1 MNKKQTDVLVVGFA
15 LFAMFFGAG
24 NLIFPPYLGVISG
37 DKWILA
43 MLGFLITGIGL
54 PLMGIVAVATSGT
67 SINDLADRVHPKFG
81 PILGTI
87 IMIIIGPL
95 FAIPRTAATTFEIAV
110 RPIAPGA
117 NNLIFILIFFAITL
131 YFAIKPASV
140 VDNIGKILTPVLLI
154 VLLIIIAKGIITP
167 VGDMAV
173 LSEPATFPK
182 GFTEGYQTMDALG
195 SVILAGI
202 VINSIIAKGY
212 TEKSQTIS
220 MAIKAG
226 IIAAAGLSVVYV
238 GLMYLGAGMSSTFDG
253 TVERTTLIITITET
267 LLGGVGKYALG
278 ITVGLACLTTA
289 IGLTSAAGDFFSGI
303 TNGKLSYKMVT
314 IVTVVMSAIIASMG
328 VEKIIAFSVPILCLS
343 YPVVIV
349 LIVMSVTLGK
359 VVKSRAPFAGA
370 VLGAFLVSF
379 VDFLIGMGAQSP
391 ILLSIQSSMPLSGA
405 GFGWVVPTIVLSIIF
420 TLFDKMRQ
428 KQTAGDNA

>member
-24 NLIFPPYLGVISG
+24 NLIFPPYLGVIAG
-37 DKWILA
+37 DNWMLA

-81 PILGTI
+81 PILGSV

-95 FAIPRTAATTFEIAV
+95 FAIPRTAATTFEIAM
-110 RPIAPGA
+110 RPILPGA

-154 VLLIIIAKGIITP
+154 VLLIIIAKGVITP

-173 LSEPATFPK
+173 LSEPAKFSK

-212 TEKSQTIS
+212 TEKSQTVS

-226 IIAAAGLSVVYV
+226 VIAAAGLTVVYV

-278 ITVGLACLTTA
+278 ITVGLACLTTS
-289 IGLTSAAGDFFSGI
+289 IGLTSAAGDFFSNI

-314 IVTVVMSAIIASMG
+314 IVTVIMSAIIASMG

-349 LIVMSVTLGK
+349 LIVMSVVLGGK
-359 VVKSRAPFAGA
+359 VKSRAPFAGA
-370 VLGAFLVSF
+370 VFGAFAVSF
-379 VDFLIGMGAQSP
+379 VDFMIGMGAQSP
-391 ILLSIQSSMPLSGA
+391 ILLSIQSSMPFAAA
-405 GFGWVVPTIVLSIIF
+405 GFGWIVPSIALAIIF
-420 TLFDKMRQ
+420 TIFDKMRQ
-428 KQTAGDNA
+428 KEVASDNA